1 MRRLLAL
8 GVLVIVAMLVG
19 AVSSAQDQAKIQMD
33 KPGAVHAGGPIA
45 LNVKLNEPL
54 PAGAYFQIRI
64 TPVSADQQINLV
76 SGDPTDSTRTVF
88 RVTGNI
94 PEAAIPGKWHISTI
108 YLFLAGTNWTSN
120 TIRPNDFTF
129 DVEGKS
135 FPIPT
140 SADVSL
146 GK

>member
-1 MRRLLAL
+1 MRILSALA
-8 GVLVIVAMLVG
+8 VLVVCIA
-19 AVSSAQDQAKIQMD
+19 AVSSAQDRATVQMD
-33 KPGAVHAGGPIA
+33 KASAVQAGGPIA

-64 TPVSADQQINLV
+64 SPVAADQQINLN
-76 SGDPTDSTRTVF
+76 SGEPTDATRTTF

-94 PEAAIPGKWHISTI
+94 PEAAVPGKWHISTI
-108 YLFLAGTNWTSN
+108 YLFLAGTSWTNN

-129 DVEGKS
+129 DVAGKS

-146 GK
+146 AK